1 MHVSSNFHLW
11 WLFSVLLFQ
20 NLLQCGEKYIELVKL
35 KVGVINPRMHL
46 ELDFNQRLLK
56 YNYVSQENMV
66 GIMDVSLF
74 TISYMC
80 LLYSKLFA
88 SHQ

>member
-1 MHVSSNFHLW
+1 MYRAIFICDD
-11 WLFSVLLFQ
+11 FSVF
-20 NLLQCGEKYIELVKL
+20 CFFKISSSVVKSIELVKL

-74 TISYMC
+74 TISYLC

-88 SHQ
+88 SHR